1 MNKPVKA
8 QLGVLSR
15 LIASQPKAP
24 NPTGDSRVLTPEN
37 PETKPIIESIVRQT
51 DAKIAAQDAILDQLE
66 THDPTRFDVEEQL
79 TGDDKLTRLVGDD
92 FPFDDSQLEAMHG
105 LVQEQ
110 YGCLTGPAGTG
121 KTTVL
126 KKLVDML
133 NDGLRS
139 EGSRVGKECVSKLR
153 KRWL

>member
-66 THDPTRFDVEEQL
+66 THDPTRFAVEEQI
-79 TGDDKLTRLVGDD
+79 TGDDKLTR
-92 FPFDDSQLEAMHG
+92 
-105 LVQEQ
+105 
-110 YGCLTGPAGTG
+110 
-121 KTTVL
+121 
-126 KKLVDML
+126 
-133 NDGLRS
+133 RS
-139 EGSRVGKECVSKLR
+139 EEHTYELQSLIHTSYAEFCLKN
-153 KRWL
+153 

>member
-51 DAKIAAQDAILDQLE
+51 DAKIAAQDAIIDKLE
-66 THDPTRFDVEEQL
+66 THEPARFDVEDQL
-79 TGDDKLTRLVGDD
+79 KGDDKIKRPGGAD
-92 FPFDDSQLEAMHG
+92 FP
-105 LVQEQ
+105 
-110 YGCLTGPAGTG
+110 
-121 KTTVL
+121 
-126 KKLVDML
+126 
-133 NDGLRS
+133 RS
-139 EGSRVGKECVSKLR
+139 EEQDFRQDEVY
-153 KRWL
+153 KRN